1 MKKGKLLAGQLA
13 GKLTGAAAAAGQQKN
28 GIDDKAI
35 PAQAAA
41 EVFRSIVK
49 VS

>member
-1 MKKGKLLAGQLA
+1 VLAR
-13 GKLTGAAAAAGQQKN
+13 KLTGAAATAGGQKN
-28 GIDDKAI
+28 SIDDKAI

-49 VS
+49 VL